1 MARLKAKVEEL
12 TKDSLQ
18 VEQLTKQNAELSQ
31 RLEEKVG
38 EFQALKEASSQELS
52 RVEPQTGHFFSS
64 KSS

>member
-38 EFQALKEASSQELS
+38 EFQAEASSQELS